1 MPTVQATIISGFPV
15 LRLGQDAQPSAPRAG
30 SNHTSFRAI
39 GRASLSTSPG
49 GSGSF
54 SARPFS
60 HSFCRSGTSEEA
72 SSPQPVKSPDSGIRL
87 GRIGQDCACPRS
99 HGTIKAGKG
108 RMRPFGRGVCKET
121 CLEGVALGL
130 RLPGPREYRYRAQL
144 LLRLP
149 ARANTGGSAF
159 SRGE

>member
-15 LRLGQDAQPSAPRAG
+15 LRLGQDAQPSVPRAG
-30 SNHTSFRAI
+30 SNHTNFRAI
-39 GRASLSTSPG
+39 GRASFSTSPG

-108 RMRPFGRGVCKET
+108 RVRPFGRGVRCD
-121 CLEGVALGL
+121 GD
-130 RLPGPREYRYRAQL
+130 LPGRGCAGPTASRAEGIPPPR
-144 LLRLP
+144 P
-149 ARANTGGSAF
+149 ASSPTTGPRQHGRVGF
-159 SRGE
+159 FWR